1 MAEMNAGVLRGIN
14 VLDFGR
20 VVAGGYC
27 TRLLADMGA
36 RVIKIEPPFIGD
48 MIRLLGPFSGESWSM
63 PPSISPIFLHCNAGK
78 ESVSLDLK
86 KPESIELIKRLI
98 PQVDVVVENF
108 TSHVMRSYG
117 LAYDDLR
124 RIREDIVMC
133 SITGFGSQG
142 PLADA
147 PAADGVGQAMSG
159 MLSVTGE
166 ENGYPYFAGNG
177 IADTATATTA
187 AMAILA
193 ALLGRSR
200 SGTGQH
206 IDISMMHTLFAMD
219 GAAAPSYVASHGE
232 HTIPR
237 GGRFHHLACPWGVF
251 KGPQGRYMVIM
262 MTGASPTPWERL
274 ARLMGRP
281 DLIEDPEFA
290 APEARLRNREKVH
303 EIIEHYLQSF
313 ETAEAAY
320 KAIADERIAVG
331 IVLDPW
337 EVATHPQT
345 PPDMIRAVPHPFVGP
360 VLTIATAPRFSNNPL
375 TVGRAPLLGEHN
387 RTVLR
392 EFLRLSDAEL
402 DRLHGDGV
410 LFEDDTLAH
419 IDVVPWR

>member
-1 MAEMNAGVLRGIN
+1 MTEPKRGVLSGIT

-48 MIRLLGPFSGESWSM
+48 MIRLLGPFNGESWCM

-86 KPESIELIKRLI
+86 NSEGIALIKRLI
-98 PQVDVVVENF
+98 PHVDVVVENF
-108 TSHVMRSYG
+108 TSHVMRSHG
-117 LAYDDLR
+117 LAYEDLR

-133 SITGFGSQG
+133 SITGFGSRG

-166 ENGYPYFAGNG
+166 EDGYPYFAGNG

-193 ALLGRSR
+193 ALLERFR

-219 GAAAPSYVASHGE
+219 GAAAPYYVASQGK

-237 GGRFHHLACPWGVF
+237 GGRFHHLSCPWGVF

-262 MTGASPTPWERL
+262 ITGVTPWERL
-274 ARLMGRP
+274 ARLMGRA
-281 DLIEDPEFA
+281 DLLEDPEFA
-290 APEARLRNREKVH
+290 EHEARLRNREKVH
-303 EIIEHYLQSF
+303 EIIEQYLQRF

-320 KAIADERIAVG
+320 EAIAAERIAVG

-345 PPDMIRAVPHPFVGP
+345 PPDMIRAVPHPFAGP
-360 VLTIATAPRFSNNPL
+360 VLTIATAPRFSNDPL

-387 RTVLR
+387 RSVLR
-392 EFLRLSDAEL
+392 ELLSLSDAEL
-402 DRLHGDGV
+402 DRLHSDGV
-410 LFEDDTLAH
+410 LFQDDTVAH
-419 IDVVPWR
+419 LDVVPWR

>member
-1 MAEMNAGVLRGIN
+1 MEPNKGVLNGIT

-36 RVIKIEPPFIGD
+36 RVIKIEAPFVGD
-48 MIRLLGPFSGESWSM
+48 LIRLLGPFSGESWSM
-63 PPSISPIFLHCNAGK
+63 PPTISPIFLHCNAGK

-86 KPESIELIKRLI
+86 QPEGIALIKRLI
-98 PQVDVVVENF
+98 PHVDVVVENF

-117 LAYDDLR
+117 LAYEDLR

-133 SITGFGSQG
+133 SISGFGSQG

-147 PAADGVGQAMSG
+147 PAADGIGQAMSG

-166 ENGYPYFAGNG
+166 EGGYPCFAGNG
-177 IADTATATTA
+177 IADTAAATTA

-193 ALLGRSR
+193 ALLERTRG
-200 SGTGQH
+200 GKGQH

-219 GAAAPSYVASHGE
+219 GAAAPYYVVSRGE

-237 GGRFHHLACPWGVF
+237 GGRFHHLACPWGIF
-251 KGPQGRYMVIM
+251 KGPQGRYLVIM
-262 MTGASPTPWERL
+262 MTTVTPWERL
-274 ARLMGRP
+274 AHLMGRA
-281 DLIEDPEFA
+281 DMLTDPEYA
-290 APEARLRNREKVH
+290 TPEARLKNREKVH
-303 EIIEHYLQSF
+303 EIIEQYLQSF

-320 KAIADERIAVG
+320 QTIAAERIAVG

-345 PPDMIRAVPHPFVGP
+345 PPDMIRAVPHPFTGP
-360 VLTIATAPRFSNNPL
+360 VLTISTAPRFSHGPL

-387 RTVLR
+387 RSVIR
-392 EFLRLSDAEL
+392 EFLGLPDVEL
-402 DRLHGDGV
+402 DRLHASGV
-410 LFEDDTLAH
+410 LFEDDTVAH

>member
-1 MAEMNAGVLRGIN
+1 MTEQQKGVLSGIT

-36 RVIKIEPPFIGD
+36 RVIKVEPPFIGD
-48 MIRLLGPFSGESWSM
+48 MIRLLGPFSGESWTM

-86 KPESIELIKRLI
+86 KPESVELIKRLI
-98 PQVDVVVENF
+98 PHVDVVVENF
-108 TSHVMRSYG
+108 TSHVMPSFG
-117 LAYDDLR
+117 LGYDDLR

-133 SITGFGSQG
+133 SITGFGSEG

-159 MLSVTGE
+159 MLSVSGE

-177 IADTATATTA
+177 IADTATAMTA
-187 AMAILA
+187 AMAILG
-193 ALLGRSR
+193 ALLERFR
-200 SGTGQH
+200 SGAGQH
-206 IDISMMHTLFAMD
+206 IDISMMHALFAMD
-219 GAAAPSYVASHGE
+219 GAAAPYYVASHGE
-232 HTIPR
+232 YTIPR
-237 GGRFHHLACPWGVF
+237 GGRFHHLSCPWGVF
-251 KGPQGRYMVIM
+251 KGPEGRYLVIM
-262 MTGASPTPWERL
+262 ITGPTPWERL

-290 APEARLRNREKVH
+290 GFEARLRNREQVH
-303 EIIEHYLQSF
+303 AIIEHYLQSF
-313 ETAEAAY
+313 ATAEAAY
-320 KAIADERIAVG
+320 QAILAERIVVG

-345 PPDMIRAVPHPFVGP
+345 PPDMIRAVPHPFTGP
-360 VLTIATAPRFSNNPL
+360 VLTIATAPRFSRNPIA
-375 TVGRAPLLGEHN
+375 VGRAPLLGEHN
-387 RTVLR
+387 RSVLR
-392 EFLRLSDAEL
+392 ELLGLSEAEL

-410 LFEDDTLAH
+410 LFEDDTVAH
-419 IDVVPWR
+419 LDVVPWR